1 MGIDPH
7 KAWELFT
14 IDPPDFL
21 AMFALVITAVAIFVW
36 WYRGHLVK
44 ERIAT
49 NEQRVALARD
59 EQAAVTKQIEVLK
72 PQLEE
77 ARSQLAKA
85 TKALVEKEKSKSAVV
100 SNAIAQ
106 LKEAQ
111 SNSTLASTT
120 VGMLS
125 EANNALGATLT
136 RSDTPLVLK
145 ESAKSK
151 QKD

>member
-1 MGIDPH
+1 M
-7 KAWELFT
+7 
-14 IDPPDFL
+14 
-21 AMFALVITAVAIFVW
+21 
-36 WYRGHLVK
+36 
-44 ERIAT
+44 
-49 NEQRVALARD
+49 NEQRMALARE
-59 EQAAVTKQIEVLK
+59 EQAAEQIEVLK

-100 SNAIAQ
+100 SNANAQ

-120 VGMLS
+120 VGVLS
-125 EANNALGATLT
+125 EANNALGATLI

-145 ESAKSK
+145 ELAKSK